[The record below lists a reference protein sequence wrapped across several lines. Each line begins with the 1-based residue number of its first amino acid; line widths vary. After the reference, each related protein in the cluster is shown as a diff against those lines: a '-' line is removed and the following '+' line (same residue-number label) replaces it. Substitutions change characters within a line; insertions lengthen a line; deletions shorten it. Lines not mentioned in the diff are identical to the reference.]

1 MVRKVLLICGI
12 VSSLLYVAMNI
23 VGAMQFEGYDSTSQA
38 VSELFAIGAPSR
50 PVWVLLGIVYQ
61 VLVIAFGWGV
71 WASAGRNRPLRV
83 VGGLLL
89 AYGVVGLAAPFFP
102 MHMRGAGVTL
112 TDTMHK
118 ILTMVTVLLMLTA
131 IGFGAA
137 AFGKW
142 LRFYSIATIV
152 ILLVF
157 GVLTGLEAARI
168 EANLPTPW
176 VGVTERI
183 DIGVFLLWVVVLAV
197 ALLRPQGDKPQEGD
211 LIRRVLKIA

>member
-1 MVRKVLLICGI
+1 MLICGI

-23 VGAMQFEGYDSTSQA
+23 VGAMQFEGYDSASQA

-71 WASAGRNRPLRV
+71 WASAGRNRALRV

-137 AFGKW
+137 AFRKW
-142 LRFYSIATIV
+142 FRFYSIATIV

-157 GVLTGLEAARI
+157 GALTGLEAPRI

-183 DIGVFLLWVVVLAV
+183 NIGVFLLWVVVLAV
-197 ALLRPQGDKPQEGD
+197 ALLRTQGDKPQEGD
-211 LIRRVLKIA
+211 LIRRVLKMA

>member
-23 VGAMQFEGYDSTSQA
+23 VGTMQFEGYDSASQA
-38 VSELFAIGAPSR
+38 VSELSAIGAPSR
-50 PVWVLLGIVYQ
+50 PLWVLLGIVYQ

-71 WASAGRNRPLRV
+71 WASAGRNRALRI

-89 AYGVVGLAAPFFP
+89 AYGVVGLTAPFFP

-118 ILTMVTVLLMLTA
+118 VLTMVTVLLMLTA

-142 LRFYSIATIV
+142 FRFYSIATIV

-157 GVLTGLEAARI
+157 GALTGLGASRI

-183 DIGVFLLWVVVLAV
+183 NIGIFLLWVVMLAV
-197 ALLRPQGDKPQEGD
+197 ALFCTQADKPQEDD
-211 LIRRVLKIA
+211 LIRRV

>member
-1 MVRKVLLICGI
+1 MLICGI

-23 VGAMQFEGYDSTSQA
+23 VGAMQFEGYDSASQA

-71 WASAGRNRPLRV
+71 WASAGRNRALRV

-137 AFGKW
+137 AFRKW
-142 LRFYSIATIV
+142 FRFYSIATIV

-157 GVLTGLEAARI
+157 GALTGLDAPRI

-183 DIGVFLLWVVVLAV
+183 NIGVFLLWVVVLAV
-197 ALLRPQGDKPQEGD
+197 ALLRTQGDKPQEGD
-211 LIRRVLKIA
+211 LIRRVLKMA

>member
-197 ALLRPQGDKPQEGD
+197 ALLRTQGDNPKRAILSD
-211 LIRRVLKIA
+211 VY

>member
-1 MVRKVLLICGI
+1 MG
-12 VSSLLYVAMNI
+12 M
-23 VGAMQFEGYDSTSQA
+23 
-38 VSELFAIGAPSR
+38 
-50 PVWVLLGIVYQ
+50 VYQ

-71 WASAGRNRPLRV
+71 WASAGRNRALRV

-137 AFGKW
+137 AFRKW
-142 LRFYSIATIV
+142 FRFYSIATIV
-152 ILLVF
+152 ILLVCRA
-157 GVLTGLEAARI
+157 GR
-168 EANLPTPW
+168 
-176 VGVTERI
+176 RS
-183 DIGVFLLWVVVLAV
+183 LAHS
-197 ALLRPQGDKPQEGD
+197 
-211 LIRRVLKIA
+211 RR

>member
-71 WASAGRNRPLRV
+71 WASAGRNRTLRV

-137 AFGKW
+137 ALRKW
-142 LRFYSIATIV
+142 FRFYSIATIV

-157 GVLTGLEAARI
+157 GALTGLDAPRI

-197 ALLRPQGDKPQEGD
+197 ALLRTQGDKPQEGD
-211 LIRRVLKIA
+211 LIRRV

>member
-1 MVRKVLLICGI
+1 MLICGI

-23 VGAMQFEGYDSTSQA
+23 VGAMQFEGYDSASQA

-71 WASAGRNRPLRV
+71 WASAGRNRALRV

-137 AFGKW
+137 AFRKW
-142 LRFYSIATIV
+142 FRFYSIATIV

-157 GVLTGLEAARI
+157 GALTGLEAPRI

-183 DIGVFLLWVVVLAV
+183 NIGVFLLWVVVLAV
-197 ALLRPQGDKPQEGD
+197 ALLRTQGDKPQEGD
-211 LIRRVLKIA
+211 LIRRV

>member
-1 MVRKVLLICGI
+1 MVRKVLLVCGI

-23 VGAMQFEGYDSTSQA
+23 IGAMQFEGYDSASQA

-71 WASAGRNRPLRV
+71 WTSAGQDRARRV
-83 VGGLLL
+83 VGGLVL

-142 LRFYSIATIV
+142 FRFYSIATIV

-157 GVLTGLEAARI
+157 GVLTGLDAPRI

-183 DIGVFLLWVVVLAV
+183 DIGVFLLWVVVMGIV
-197 ALLRPQGDKPQEGD
+197 LLGVQGAKTQHQDD
-211 LIRRVLKIA
+211 RRNDPG

>member
-1 MVRKVLLICGI
+1 
-12 VSSLLYVAMNI
+12 
-23 VGAMQFEGYDSTSQA
+23 
-38 VSELFAIGAPSR
+38 
-50 PVWVLLGIVYQ
+50 
-61 VLVIAFGWGV
+61 
-71 WASAGRNRPLRV
+71 
-83 VGGLLL
+83 
-89 AYGVVGLAAPFFP
+89 

-137 AFGKW
+137 AFRKW
-142 LRFYSIATIV
+142 FRFYSIATIV

-157 GVLTGLEAARI
+157 GALTGLDAPRI

-183 DIGVFLLWVVVLAV
+183 NIGVFLLWVVVLAV
-197 ALLRPQGDKPQEGD
+197 ALLRTQGDKPQEGD

>member
-23 VGAMQFEGYDSTSQA
+23 VGAMQFEGYDSASQA

-50 PVWVLLGIVYQ
+50 PLWVLLGIVYQ
-61 VLVIAFGWGV
+61 ILVIAFGWGV
-71 WASAGRNRPLRV
+71 WASAGRNRTLRV

-137 AFGKW
+137 ALGKW
-142 LRFYSIATIV
+142 FRFYSIATIV

-157 GVLTGLEAARI
+157 GVLTGLDAPRI
-168 EANLPTPW
+168 EANLPTLW

-183 DIGVFLLWVVVLAV
+183 NIGVFLLWVVVMAV
-197 ALLRPQGDKPQEGD
+197 ALLRTQGDKPQEGD

>member
-1 MVRKVLLICGI
+1 
-12 VSSLLYVAMNI
+12 
-23 VGAMQFEGYDSTSQA
+23 
-38 VSELFAIGAPSR
+38 
-50 PVWVLLGIVYQ
+50 
-61 VLVIAFGWGV
+61 
-71 WASAGRNRPLRV
+71 
-83 VGGLLL
+83 
-89 AYGVVGLAAPFFP
+89 
-102 MHMRGAGVTL
+102 
-112 TDTMHK
+112 
-118 ILTMVTVLLMLTA
+118 MLTA

-142 LRFYSIATIV
+142 FRFYSIATIV

-157 GVLTGLEAARI
+157 GVLTGLDAPRI

-197 ALLRPQGDKPQEGD
+197 ALLGTQGDKPQEGD

>member
-38 VSELFAIGAPSR
+38 VSELSAIGAPSR

-112 TDTMHK
+112 TDTVHK

-137 AFGKW
+137 AFRKW
-142 LRFYSIATIV
+142 FRFYSIATIV

-157 GVLTGLEAARI
+157 GALTGLDAPRI

-197 ALLRPQGDKPQEGD
+197 ALLRTQGDKPQEGD